1 MGQTQSQLLCQPAS
15 RVAQLT
21 PAEPEGL
28 FPKASCCFLRLF
40 EIHICYSVPLYPSLA
55 LCSSHTDTNKTWSM
69 QWWSL
74 GSNPS
79 DDQREA
85 WSNGWELRRRG
96 TGRSK
101 FSFLFIE
108 NALEREWRQC
118 FCTNKFKECLV
129 GTFFFWVIR
138 WEGDRGDVKS
148 CQIWTAMDPKYVRKY
163 LTRETVI
170 RRLLGR
176 NLGNRKPQTI
186 GLKFTMHGLWVQLSR
201 TKWEDWRFYK

>member
-1 MGQTQSQLLCQPAS
+1 
-15 RVAQLT
+15 
-21 PAEPEGL
+21 
-28 FPKASCCFLRLF
+28 
-40 EIHICYSVPLYPSLA
+40 
-55 LCSSHTDTNKTWSM
+55 
-69 QWWSL
+69 L

-129 GTFFFWVIR
+129 GTFFFESLDEKETEVMLNP
-138 WEGDRGDVKS
+138 VKYELL
-148 CQIWTAMDPKYVRKY
+148 WTPSMYVS
-163 LTRETVI
+163 I
-170 RRLLGR
+170 
-176 NLGNRKPQTI
+176 
-186 GLKFTMHGLWVQLSR
+186 
-201 TKWEDWRFYK
+201 